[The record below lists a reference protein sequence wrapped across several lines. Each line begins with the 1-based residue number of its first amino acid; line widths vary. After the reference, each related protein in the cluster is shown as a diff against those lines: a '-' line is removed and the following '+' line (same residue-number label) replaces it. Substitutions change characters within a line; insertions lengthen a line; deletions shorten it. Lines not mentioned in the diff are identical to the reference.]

1 MVDNITPPLP
11 AGRQLI
17 QGYGGGG
24 FRIAGSEYPHSVF
37 VTETVTT
44 RWEIADLMQMSLP
57 PELGAGSG
65 IAVLLIGTGK
75 SIVQI
80 PRDIRPTLRTA
91 GIGVE
96 IMDTGAACRTF
107 NVLLSEER
115 AVAALLIAVDDDPVA

>member
-1 MVDNITPPLP
+1 MVDITPLLP
-11 AGRQLI
+11 ADRQLI

-24 FRIAGSEYPHSVF
+24 FRIAGFEYPHSVF
-37 VTETVTT
+37 VTETETSV
-44 RWEIADLMQMSLP
+44 WEVSDVAEMSLP
-57 PELGAGSG
+57 PEIAAGSG
-65 IAVLLIGTGK
+65 IAVLLIGTGRK
-75 SIVQI
+75 IVQI
-80 PRDIRPTLRTA
+80 PPQIRQSLRMA

>member
-1 MVDNITPPLP
+1 MVDITPLLP
-11 AGRQLI
+11 ADRQLI

-24 FRIAGSEYPHSVF
+24 FRIAGSEYPYSVF
-37 VTETVTT
+37 VTETATCV
-44 RWEIADLMQMSLP
+44 WEVSDAAEMILP

-65 IAVLLIGTGK
+65 IAVLLIGTGRK
-75 SIVQI
+75 IVQI
-80 PRDIRPTLRTA
+80 PLGIRQTLRKA

-115 AVAALLIAVDDDPVA
+115 AVAALLIAVDDEAEA

>member
-1 MVDNITPPLP
+1 MVDITPLLP

-17 QGYGGGG
+17 HGYGGGG
-24 FRIAGSEYPHSVF
+24 FRIAGVEYPHSVF
-37 VTETVTT
+37 VTETETCV
-44 RWEIADLMQMSLP
+44 WEVSDAAEMSLP
-57 PELGAGSG
+57 PALGTGSG

-80 PRDIRPTLRTA
+80 PPEIRQGLRKA

-115 AVAALLIAVDDDPVA
+115 AVAALLIAVEDDPVA